1 MSMAEGQAMRIDK
14 PDKEPAYSAI
24 ATQLQAEIA
33 AGIYAPGTALPTQRD
48 LANQLGVNVS
58 TILRAYQELQAR
70 GLVTGRKR
78 LGTIVAPL
86 SFAPTD
92 ATEAVA
98 ELADLTYNSPPVSD
112 FIRAY
117 ALELDRIDGDSR
129 FKEVQNYSS
138 ASGSFWARAA
148 GCQWIAEGGL
158 ITTPER
164 VVVTS
169 GAQHA
174 LFSALATFIKPGDV
188 ILTDRLTYFGLRAL
202 AATLQFSLVC
212 VDSDEDGILPNS
224 IEAICRSQRVTGLFV
239 VPTLHNPTAKTLD
252 AERRQQI
259 ATLARTFDFIVVED
273 DVYSLLADNGLKPI
287 SALCPERAFYIT
299 TTSKALAP
307 SLCLGYLVAPAEHV
321 GVAAESARLT
331 GSMATPV
338 SALVMTRWVEDGT
351 ARKLLDA
358 NRREIN
364 LRQMMVDEVF
374 NGLDYRSAPYSMFL
388 WLRLPEPWR
397 AIDFAA
403 GCRRRGVKLLP
414 SPDFAADNKEIEQ
427 GVRINISGTI
437 GIDRLRQALET
448 LRQLCEDRPRAV
460 HGTV

>member
-1 MSMAEGQAMRIDK
+1 MNINKR
-14 PDKEPAYSAI
+14 DKEPAYSAI
-24 ATQLQAEIA
+24 AARLQSEIA
-33 AGIYAPGTALPTQRD
+33 SGLYPPGTALPTQRD
-48 LANQLGVNVS
+48 LATQLGVNVS

-70 GLVTGRKR
+70 GLVMGRKR

-86 SFAPTD
+86 SFPPESVTAD
-92 ATEAVA
+92 
-98 ELADLTYNSPPVSD
+98 LADLSYNSPPVSD

-117 ALELDRIDGDSR
+117 AAELARIGEDSR
-129 FKEVQNYSS
+129 FKEVENYSS
-138 ASGSFWARAA
+138 LNGALWARAA
-148 GCQWIAEGGL
+148 GCQWMADAGL
-158 ITTPER
+158 AATPER

-188 ILTDRLTYFGLRAL
+188 VMTDRLTYFGLRAL
-202 AATLQFSLVC
+202 AATLQFSLLC
-212 VDSDEDGILPNS
+212 VDSDEEGLMPDA
-224 IEAICRSQRVTGLFV
+224 IETLCRSQRVAALFV
-239 VPTLHNPTAKTLD
+239 VPTLHNPTAKTLG

-259 ATLARTFDFIVVED
+259 AALAGLYDFIVIED

-307 SLCLGYLVAPAEHV
+307 SLCLGYLVAPPEYI

-331 GSMATPV
+331 GSMSTPV
-338 SALVMTRWVEDGT
+338 SALVMTRWIEDGT
-351 ARKLLDA
+351 ARRLLEA

-364 LRQMMVDEVF
+364 TRQKMVERVF
-374 NGLDYRSAPYSMFL
+374 EGMDYKSAPSSMFL

-397 AIDFAA
+397 ALDFAA
-403 GCRRRGVKLLP
+403 GCRRRGVKILP

-427 GVRINISGTI
+427 AVRINISGTI
-437 GIDRLRQALET
+437 PPDRLRHALEIVRR
-448 LRQLCEDRPRAV
+448 LAEDRPRTV
-460 HGTV
+460 HGAV